1 MAYLNMNNINI
12 FEGRLTAD
20 PELSYIPTKNG
31 QQGLAKCK
39 IKIAVDKQMTKE
51 QKAQAQA
58 SGNPTADFV
67 PIEVTG
73 PKAEF
78 VSNYFSKGNG
88 IRAVCTFR
96 TFNYQAQD
104 GSTKYGYNFDA
115 VDVTF
120 PIGGNGN
127 KNGNNGGNGDN
138 GGFQDP
144 GFAPMGLD
152 PQGFQ
157 AIDDDDLPF

>member
-20 PELSYIPTKNG
+20 PELSYIPTKG
-31 QQGLAKCK
+31 GKDGLAKCK
-39 IKIAVDKQMTKE
+39 IKIAVDRQMTKE

-58 SGNPTADFV
+58 SGNQTADFV
-67 PIEVTG
+67 PVDITG
-73 PKAEF
+73 TKAEF
-78 VSNYFSKGNG
+78 VANYFKKGNG

-96 TFNYQAQD
+96 TFSYQAQD

-120 PIGGNGN
+120 TVSSNSNGN
-127 KNGNNGGNGDN
+127 SGSNGNNGK
-138 GGFQDP
+138 FQDQ
-144 GFAPMGLD
+144 GFNPVGLD